1 MMGTQLERRRIK
13 KGTFF
18 MKINLIISYD
28 LFFTTCKSSI
38 LAHQQEKE
46 QQEKQQN
53 FFLYKNKKSVHQ
65 KTCWVMIMTRSQH
78 LLLQKQRMQK
88 KQMLTNNFAMM
99 CTTDWPRLRVA
110 DDYLIAFYFHV
121 FAGFYV
127 IIIWII
133 VLCY

>member
-28 LFFTTCKSSI
+28 LLFTTCKSSI
-38 LAHQQEKE
+38 LAHQEKE

-65 KTCWVMIMTRSQH
+65 KKTAEW
-78 LLLQKQRMQK
+78 
-88 KQMLTNNFAMM
+88 
-99 CTTDWPRLRVA
+99 W
-110 DDYLIAFYFHV
+110 
-121 FAGFYV
+121 
-127 IIIWII
+127 
-133 VLCY
+133 